1 MIESVKDS
9 SVYVDRDNSNRSPRA
24 SGDEDDDDGEVGGG
38 NAIMNGRENGGG
50 KLNKMTADVR
60 RISGRAKV
68 LESMESTQGDSLDS
82 ELDLDG
88 DDDDDGSDLDSE
100 DELEL
105 VNLTKKGS
113 ASKEENAKPVT
124 GVLSDDDF

>member
-1 MIESVKDS
+1 MMESVKES
-9 SVYVDRDNSNRSPRA
+9 SVDRDNSNRSPTA
-24 SGDEDDDDGEVGGG
+24 SVDEEDDGEVGGG
-38 NAIMNGRENGGG
+38 NTAMNGRENGA

-60 RISGRAKV
+60 RISGRGKV

-113 ASKEENAKPVT
+113 ASKENAKPVT
-124 GVLSDDDF
+124 GVVSDDDF